1 MTKNRDIWMF
11 REPRSGSTGL
21 TQFLSRKLNR
31 IFCFVEFATPT
42 IVNDKI
48 YWNNQPSTE
57 CLLNTHEFSY
67 LNDLSKYSDP
77 VILRCTRKNRFEQFL
92 SEVAI
97 FKMNSSFRNIEKD
110 GSTDIEPFLQFTKT
124 KITISPNQVNN
135 FIVKK
140 QKENLL
146 WEKTASLYES
156 HTLYYEDLTGIV
168 DIPPLNLYNIKIES
182 QTERLPDYKKNVFT
196 NYEQVKHWFSF
207 AKNL

>member
-1 MTKNRDIWMF
+1 MIENRDIWIF
-11 REPRSGSTGL
+11 REPRSGSTGVA
-21 TQFLSRKLNR
+21 QFLSKKLNR
-31 IFCFVEFATPT
+31 AFCFVDFMQSST
-42 IVNDKI
+42 VDDKI

-67 LNDLSKYSDP
+67 LNDLTKYSDP

-135 FIVKK
+135 FIIKK

-146 WEKTASLYES
+146 WGKTASLYES